1 MSQPSPQRRPRNN
14 AEAWIQAAQRARRRS
29 REEAAQRKQQGSA
42 SSPVALRS
50 AGILAWGL
58 VLLVVGGFFYANAY
72 RLSLENALSQSA
84 YSSDGSTAM
93 LLGSIASVVGTIL
106 SIVGVYRLARNVD
119 MLAASSRGSD

>member
-29 REEAAQRKQQGSA
+29 RQEAAQRKQGSA

-58 VLLVVGGFFYANAY
+58 VLLVVGGFFYANGY
-72 RLSLENALSQSA
+72 RLSLENALTQSA

-119 MLAASSRGSD
+119 MLASSSRVSD